1 MSLSLLWLD
10 HPWEP
15 NACQLLFNTALGAVS
30 VTDIESRNIAV
41 DVAAAKALG
50 GGSLQRAV
58 ILISSLLPSIQE
70 TLLRVCRVLCSTS
83 SQLTIGCT
91 LSEAAHC
98 DELNYE
104 AEDNVPYYERFA
116 MSLSHQV
123 QRPSCKIVIKHCPL
137 PAIFIGENAFVL
149 ASLSSID
156 RVCGFHRPSFGGQS
170 RTPTTLHDDCP
181 VEQDDR
187 VQHGTGIASLAH
199 TIAQVAASLNVRST
213 SAFCLGPESVAI
225 GKALSFVPPVTNSLG
240 TGTSPKQ
247 AAFVIVDRALDMVS
261 PLLHRPLLLQQVFQV
276 LHENN
281 EENSNDIGLSH
292 QAAPLTQA
300 LLLEDSG
307 FLASSIFHPTDPHA
321 SANLSFLLSRS
332 GQDAALFLRKWLREA
347 ARKEG
352 IQAQQLK
359 RPQKRSTAGSSIAE
373 ELKTLISSLKMHYKL
388 QASNQAIWDNALIQL
403 AEAMAKTLDASE
415 SALLMAK
422 AERALLLACTEGDVD
437 GSLYQLMDLFAA
449 THKSAENNTGFTS
462 ISMSFAFGMLLLCYQ
477 ILPAHIPWFAGDLGH
492 DNALTD
498 GRSPFSPEQ
507 EIQLQEAITNSIIQS
522 AKRWAGSDEPQE
534 QAKREAPWL
543 SASLRS
549 DLLIESNAT
558 CEEGQNQIS
567 KSLLLE
573 LRDAIET
580 IINTAKI
587 MSQSRSE
594 LLMSKESSDETPTP
608 LLVRLIDMIMGEKGT
623 VKGLVHA
630 STSLAGL
637 LKSGLGRIG
646 LQRQPRPKDYELIV
660 LFVVGGISLSEMHD
674 VLARVDELQVNSESD
689 SLLPRVV
696 VGGSFLVVPSTVPRM
711 AFGAC

>member
-1 MSLSLLWLD
+1 M
-10 HPWEP
+10 
-15 NACQLLFNTALGAVS
+15 
-30 VTDIESRNIAV
+30 TDIESRNIAV

-70 TLLRVCRVLCSTS
+70 TLLRVCRVLCSTI
-83 SQLTIGCT
+83 SQLTIACT

-98 DELNYE
+98 DEFNYE

-116 MSLSHQV
+116 VSLSHQV
-123 QRPSCKIVIKHCPL
+123 QQPSCKIVIKHCPL

-149 ASLSSID
+149 ASLGSID
-156 RVCGFHRPSFGGQS
+156 RICGFHRPSFVGQS
-170 RTPTTLHDDCP
+170 QTPTTLHEGNID
-181 VEQDDR
+181 QGDR

-240 TGTSPKQ
+240 TGASPKQ

-261 PLLHRPLLLQQVFQV
+261 PLLHGPLLLQQVFQV
-276 LHENN
+276 LRENN
-281 EENSNDIGLSH
+281 EENSNDIGCHERCH

-300 LLLEDSG
+300 LLLDDPG
-307 FLASSIFHPTDPHA
+307 LLASSIFHPTDPHA
-321 SANLSFLLSRS
+321 PANLSFLLSRS

-359 RPQKRSTAGSSIAE
+359 RPQKRATEGSSIAE
-373 ELKTLISSLKMHYKL
+373 ELKTLISSLKTHYKL
-388 QASNQAIWDNALIQL
+388 QSSNQAIWDNALIQL
-403 AEAMAKTLDASE
+403 ADAMAKTLDASE
-415 SALLMAK
+415 SVLLLAK

-437 GSLYQLMDLFAA
+437 GALYQLMDLFAA

-477 ILPAHIPWFAGDLGH
+477 ILPAHIPWFAGDLGP
-492 DNALTD
+492 DNGLPD
-498 GRSPFSPEQ
+498 GRSPFSAEQ

-522 AKRWAGSDEPQE
+522 AKRWAGSHEPQE

-543 SASLRS
+543 TASLRS
-549 DLLIESNAT
+549 DLLTESKVT
-558 CEEGQNQIS
+558 CVEGHNQIS
-567 KSLLLE
+567 QSLLLE

-580 IINTAKI
+580 IINTAKM

-594 LLMSKESSDETPTP
+594 FLTSKESSDETPTP

-646 LQRQPRPKDYELIV
+646 LQRQPRPKDYEVIV
-660 LFVVGGISLSEMHD
+660 LLVVGGISLSEMHD

-689 SLLPRVV
+689 SMLPRVV
-696 VGGSFLVVPSTVPRM
+696 VGGSVLLVPSTVPRM
-711 AFGAC
+711 AFDAC